1 MLGLRLHVIYRSTG
15 SENRKRRPAYY
26 SKLSSLRSLLRA
38 RHACPEAGE
47 LLFLND
53 GPIPQDRLE
62 LMTGAG
68 TIVALGG
75 VGGQEAF
82 IAALRQP
89 ERSGW
94 PDGDLVYLAE
104 DDYLYRIE
112 AFAALV
118 DAARSLPEVDYFAF
132 AGTLR
137 GARRADFPLE
147 RDLRY
152 PRAAAATFR
161 EGWRAGLSHTA
172 SFAARPAAVRRDL
185 RLHRIALRAGGTWD
199 HSLSLAYQGLVP
211 FTPAETVG
219 ALRAPGVG
227 SWSRRGKV
235 TAWRLALTAT
245 ALARRG
251 DPHALAI
258 ADPPLATH
266 VEIDVMSP
274 GTDWE
279 AEAARLTPT

>member
-1 MLGLRLHVIYRSTG
+1 MIGLRLHVIYRSTG

-26 SKLSSLRSLLRA
+26 SKLSSLRSFLRA
-38 RHACPEAGE
+38 REACPDAGE
-47 LLFLND
+47 LLFLCD
-53 GPIPQDRLE
+53 GPIPRDRLE
-62 LMTGAG
+62 LMTRAG

-75 VGGQEAF
+75 IGGQEALV
-82 IAALRQP
+82 AALRQP
-89 ERSGW
+89 GRSGW
-94 PDGDLVYLAE
+94 PDDDLVYLAE
-104 DDYLYRIE
+104 DDYLYRPE

-118 DAARSLPEVDYFAF
+118 EAARSLPEIDYFAF

-137 GARRADFPLE
+137 GAGPDDFPPE
-147 RDLRY
+147 RDLRF
-152 PRAAAATFR
+152 PHVAPATLR
-161 EGWRAGLSHTA
+161 EGWRAGLSHTG
-172 SFAARPAAVRRDL
+172 SFAVRPAAVRRDL

-199 HSLSLAYQGLVP
+199 HSLSLAYQGLAP

-219 ALRAPGVG
+219 ALRAPGLG

-245 ALARRG
+245 ALARRR

-266 VEIDVMSP
+266 VETGVISP